1 MASPLLSIDL
11 LRRYDRPGPRYTSY
25 PTAPRFHDGF
35 DESQLREAIAA
46 SNGDPIPQR
55 LSLYVHVPFCNS
67 PACFH
72 CGCDY
77 CGCNRV
83 ITRDPTH
90 DPTARG
96 EQYLGTLRREIG
108 LVAPLFDLDREVVQ
122 LHLGGGT
129 PNVLCPAQLH
139 EVVSLLRRS

>member
-1 MASPLLSIDL
+1 MASPLLSADL

-67 PACFH
+67 PCF
-72 CGCDY
+72 Y

-83 ITRDPTH
+83 IPPTI
-90 DPTARG
+90 PPAASSTWAPCAARSG
-96 EQYLGTLRREIG
+96 
-108 LVAPLFDLDREVVQ
+108 
-122 LHLGGGT
+122 
-129 PNVLCPAQLH
+129 
-139 EVVSLLRRS
+139 